1 MRPIHWHRYPFLFL
15 VIPLILGIAASQ
27 YLSGL
32 FPTYIFSS
40 IIISFALLFI
50 VQKIRSELP
59 FVLLTFWGLFATGV
73 YLSDSQTPKII
84 SGETYPFSGRCEQ
97 ILSPGKIII
106 SSPHL
111 CTYLQLPD
119 STEISVGDSL
129 SGLVRL
135 YPLQA
140 SHHRYDFN
148 YNNYLRHQGID
159 TKGFPVG
166 KIHKTGHSQ
175 DLYSLCHVIRNHL
188 VAKLKRVIPDSTTHN
203 LLAALCL
210 GHRQEIS
217 PNIKELFQNTGTIH
231 ILAISGLHIGVI
243 FIFFSYLL
251 KLLRLKSK
259 TSHLILIPLIWFVVG
274 ITGLSPSACRAA
286 TILSF
291 IIIGKVFR
299 QETIPL
305 NAIAAAAFF
314 SLLIN
319 PELLYSVSFQM
330 SYAAYTGIILI
341 YPLMRLK
348 KMHKLIRPL
357 YTLFCISFSAQV
369 MTLPIMAYYF
379 HSISLNSILIN
390 IIAVPIASFLLYGG
404 IILLALPEV
413 IGIYSSYII
422 IGVTHLFIS
431 CLQLF
436 SKIVIN
442 LPDLYPTTTHI
453 ILFYLVIILAI
464 IYLTTRKRH
473 VSKIIYC
480 CMGILLV
487 FHCCFLYHTQ
497 NYREIVICNTYKN
510 STILLNYKGYGI
522 YLKNTS
528 SDDQL
533 TSYVTAHQLQLLP
546 AHEAFVGQ
554 QITFSR
560 NHLSTPQCSVSII
573 DHTYPTFSNEDI
585 VIITDNIYPSNSS
598 ELQPR
603 QIVIDNSNTTHCIQ
617 AWQRFCSQNH
627 IPFSQTNEL
636 GTIIMKI

>member
-1 MRPIHWHRYPFLFL
+1 M
-15 VIPLILGIAASQ
+15 IPLILGIAASQ

-404 IILLALPEV
+404 IILLCPTR
-413 IGIYSSYII
+413 GYWD
-422 IGVTHLFIS
+422 LFIIYHHRGHT
-431 CLQLF
+431 LIYF
-436 SKIVIN
+436 
-442 LPDLYPTTTHI
+442 LPAIIFQDSNKPTRLIPDNNSHHI
-453 ILFYLVIILAI
+453 ILPCHYPCYHLFNHKK
-464 IYLTTRKRH
+464 T
-473 VSKIIYC
+473 S
-480 CMGILLV
+480 
-487 FHCCFLYHTQ
+487 CFQ
-497 NYREIVICNTYKN
+497 NY
-510 STILLNYKGYGI
+510 LLLYGHI
-522 YLKNTS
+522 ACFS
-528 SDDQL
+528 
-533 TSYVTAHQLQLLP
+533 LL
-546 AHEAFVGQ
+546 F
-554 QITFSR
+554 
-560 NHLSTPQCSVSII
+560 LVS
-573 DHTYPTFSNEDI
+573 H
-585 VIITDNIYPSNSS
+585 S
-598 ELQPR
+598 ELPGNRDLQ
-603 QIVIDNSNTTHCIQ
+603 H
-617 AWQRFCSQNH
+617 
-627 IPFSQTNEL
+627 L
-636 GTIIMKI
+636 